1 MSYYQT
7 FTGQDEPMITCETG
21 ADCQGMDSGVNLWVL
36 LIIGIVCLI
45 ESCRHD
51 KKDF

>member
-7 FTGQDEPMITCETG
+7 FTGQDEPSITCESES
-21 ADCQGMDSGVNLWVL
+21 DCQGMDSGFNVWVI
-36 LIIGIVCLI
+36 LIICLVCII
-45 ESCRHD
+45 EGCRHD

>member
-1 MSYYQT
+1 MSYLET
-7 FTGQDEPMITCETG
+7 FTGQDEPTIICESKS
-21 ADCQGMDSGVNLWVL
+21 DCQGMDSGFNLWVI

-51 KKDF
+51 KKNF